1 MRAWRFSKR
10 TRLFPV
16 QMHTAPST
24 DFNSAYKTL
33 RNRFRIYRPE
43 SVVRA
48 TMNFLQTP
56 SRDTLHDLQKMPWH
70 VLLLLKWVCQDSM
83 TSDQTGKN
91 ITPQEFTQLR
101 QELHDF
107 PAKVDLGIR
116 STLPHRLLVRQLL
129 RAQVEFQRPYTMG
142 FAREAALLNQQPEN
156 SPLRRLFEQKTGIT
170 TQSFLDLALAAY
182 TAILSG
188 STVLDASWFA
198 PIRAAYTEPVVD
210 AFIRVISRDYFQL
223 RDFFRA
229 LPDRDPK
236 RASEYYEF
244 PVIKRYPF
252 LRTGNT
258 LECWHP
264 MVFYRGIE
272 GFIHSVLSEAG
283 QDYIDH
289 FSKLFESHV
298 TSEAAKVDTL
308 FLNEQQIA
316 SFMPANKEVPDS
328 LLSFRSC
335 NIFIES
341 KAGLFDESVMVVGHS
356 EMFARKTASFPK
368 SCQPSLVS
376 VY

>member
-1 MRAWRFSKR
+1 
-10 TRLFPV
+10 
-16 QMHTAPST
+16 
-24 DFNSAYKTL
+24 
-33 RNRFRIYRPE
+33 
-43 SVVRA
+43 
-48 TMNFLQTP
+48 
-56 SRDTLHDLQKMPWH
+56 
-70 VLLLLKWVCQDSM
+70 
-83 TSDQTGKN
+83 
-91 ITPQEFTQLR
+91 
-101 QELHDF
+101 
-107 PAKVDLGIR
+107 
-116 STLPHRLLVRQLL
+116 
-129 RAQVEFQRPYTMG
+129 MG

-210 AFIRVISRDYFQL
+210 AFIRMISRDYFQL

-335 NIFIES
+335 NIFFES